1 MNDLRLARFVL
12 AAALV
17 AACSSPAQKPS
28 AEEREIAAMAPL
40 KAHYS
45 DLVMGFDVHP
55 ASTLVV
61 SIDLQSY
68 VETDDDT
75 LKAMRSDALKRWRAA
90 WIAAHPRAHATVQ
103 VRFIDFIG
111 RKVAI
116 ESSKV

>member
-1 MNDLRLARFVL
+1 MNDLRFGRFIF

-17 AACSSPAQKPS
+17 AACSSAASKPS

-40 KAHYS
+40 KQHYAG
-45 DLVMGFDVHP
+45 LVMGFDVHP
-55 ASTLVV
+55 AATLVV

-75 LKAMRSDALKRWRAA
+75 LKAMRKDALRRWRAA
-90 WIAAHPRAHATVQ
+90 WIAAHPRAHATLQ

-111 RKVAI
+111 RKVAT
-116 ESSKV
+116 ESTKV